1 MIDKMN
7 QIQYNDPCTIALS
20 KEQEYRDTL
29 DWDDLLSPDEYLDH
43 LDRKLYKRSHGY

>member
-7 QIQYNDPCTIALS
+7 QIQYNDPCTIALQY
-20 KEQEYRDTL
+20 EQQYRDML

-43 LDRKLYKRSHGY
+43 LDQRLYEQSNPH